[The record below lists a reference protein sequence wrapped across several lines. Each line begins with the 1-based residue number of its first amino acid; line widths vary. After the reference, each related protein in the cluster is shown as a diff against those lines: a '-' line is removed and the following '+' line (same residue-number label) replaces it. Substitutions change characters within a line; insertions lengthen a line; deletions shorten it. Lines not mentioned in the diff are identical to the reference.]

1 MHLFDA
7 KKRPDSIAVG
17 WKGVIL
23 YQDLSPHPL
32 RLVEGQHQQVK
43 VHRQPVHDGHLVGS
57 NYRSENIR
65 EEPLWVSRRQPVLPL
80 LPSQAG
86 PGAAN

>member
-43 VHRQPVHDGHLVGS
+43 VHRQPVHDGNLDWKKQLFRKYPRRTS
-57 NYRSENIR
+57 LSESA
-65 EEPLWVSRRQPVLPL
+65 PTSAAV
-80 LPSQAG
+80 AAF
-86 PGAAN
+86 PGWSW